1 MAMPLTRWVNCA
13 TWLVAVMVFGFGF
26 AAAAPTGT
34 ITGIVRDSSGAFVG
48 GAEVTATNLATNFTR
63 TATTNASGRYVIAEL
78 SPGEY
83 RLEVK
88 RDGFQTAVETRVVVN
103 VEAIVS
109 KDFTL
114 VAGPISET
122 MTVESGGDLINRE
135 SGALGT
141 VVERKFVENLPL
153 NGRSFQALIELTPG
167 TVLAAASITSTG
179 QFSINGQ
186 RTNANYFMV
195 DGVSANFG
203 AAVTAQSFQQGAGT
217 QPALTILGGTNSLV
231 PADAMQ
237 EFRVQTSSFA
247 AEYGRTPGGQISI
260 STRSGSNAFTGS
272 LFHYLRNEKL
282 DANDW
287 FNNRDGRPR
296 LPLRLN
302 QFGGTLGGPIR
313 IPGLYD
319 GRNRSFFFATYE
331 GLRLLVPGTIFVARV
346 PSLAARQAAPEPF
359 RAVLNAFPLPN
370 APAQPGDPPDA
381 ARYITGISDPS
392 EVDTLSLRFDQK
404 LGQTAS
410 AFFTFLNSPSG
421 SRFRSFPSQ
430 ENAFERNNR
439 SLTGGVTWAIR
450 PNLVLDTRVNFG
462 RSRGNFDFRGV
473 ERDGAVLPPDSLIF
487 PSFAPRATTAVS
499 LQTIPGISGV
509 SAANLTQG
517 RTLGQ
522 LQRQFNLVGSVTYVV
537 GNHELKAG
545 ADYRLLRPIQDTR
558 ALSISYVFATPASRA
573 TGVPTSISIQAF
585 APVTGFRI
593 HNFSSFIQDTWRVLP
608 RLTLTFG
615 LRHELNPPLDGER
628 LPFSIDGLENPLTAR
643 LAPAGVRQWRTRYTD
658 FAPRFGIAYQFAERT
673 GSALNE
679 LLGGWIL
686 RGGYGLFYDLGTGTA
701 LRGFNSFPYN
711 TFRTIT
717 NPAQLRFPANEADI
731 QPPPFLEP
739 NNLPISSSFFVFDRN
754 LRLPYT
760 HHWNVTLERAIG
772 RNNAVTISYVGAAGR
787 RLLRSE
793 QLRNYNEAF
802 ARQNFGLD
810 RPVIVINPAVFG
822 PAPSASP
829 AAGSPVVVTRN
840 ATSSN
845 YNALQMQYRR
855 RLARGVQALASYTWS
870 KSIDDVSDEAF
881 QGIPLEGF
889 NQRLERGPSD
899 FDIRHTFTMA
909 VTYDIPTFSD
919 NPVVRALLGGWSVN
933 GIFRARSGQPLNV
946 ISQSFDVFNIGSTR
960 RVDLV
965 PGQPTFIRDG
975 NAPGG
980 RRLNA
985 AAFAEP
991 ARNRQGTL
999 GRNSLRWIGANQLDF
1014 SVRRTFT
1021 LYEQLRL
1028 QFAAEF
1034 FNIFNTPN
1042 FAIPGAPGGPARLP
1056 NGNIG
1061 FNNGESSSMLGR
1073 ALAGVSGTATRQ
1085 TSPASGF
1092 NQLFQFGGPRS
1103 IQFSLRLAF

>member
-1 MAMPLTRWVNCA
+1 MPIMPIRW
-13 TWLVAVMVFGFGF
+13 LGRVAALLAACIASFGL

-34 ITGIVRDSSGAFVG
+34 ITGVVRDSGGAFIG
-48 GAEVTATNLATNFTR
+48 GAEVAATNLATNFTR

-78 SPGEY
+78 LPGEY

-88 RDGFQTAVETRVVVN
+88 RDGFQTAVEARVVVN

-114 VAGPISET
+114 VAGVISET
-122 MTVESGGDLINRE
+122 ITVESDSDLVNRE

-167 TVLAAASITSTG
+167 AVLAAPSITSTG

-260 STRSGSNAFTGS
+260 STRSGANEFTGS

-287 FNNRDGRPR
+287 FNNRVGRPR

-313 IPGLYD
+313 LPGLYD
-319 GRNRSFFFATYE
+319 GRNRSFFFAAYE

-370 APAQPGDPPDA
+370 APAQPGDPTDA
-381 ARYITGISDPS
+381 GRYITGISDPS
-392 EVDTLSLRFDQK
+392 EVDTLTLRSDQK
-404 LGQTAS
+404 FGQRAN

-439 SLTGGVTWAIR
+439 SFTGGVTWAIR
-450 PNLVLDTRVNFG
+450 PSLVLDTRMNFA

-487 PSFAPRATTAVS
+487 PSFAPRASTAVS
-499 LQTIPGISGV
+499 LQTIPGASGI

-522 LQRQFNLVGSVTYVV
+522 LQRQFNLVGSLTYVV
-537 GNHELKAG
+537 GNHEIKVG

-573 TGVPTSISIQAF
+573 NGIPTSISIQAF

-593 HNFSSFIQDTWRVLP
+593 HNFSSFVQDAWRVLP

-615 LRHELNPPLDGER
+615 LRHELNPPLAGER
-628 LPFSIDGLENPLTAR
+628 LPFSIDGLENPLTAT
-643 LAPAGVRQWRTRYTD
+643 LAPAGTRQWRTRYVD
-658 FAPRFGIAYQFAERT
+658 FAPRLGVAYQFAERT
-673 GSALNE
+673 GSALSRG
-679 LLGGWIL
+679 LGGWIV

-711 TFRTIT
+711 AFRTIT
-717 NPAQLRFPANEADI
+717 NPAQLRFPANEADL
-731 QPPPFLEP
+731 QPPPFLDP

-760 HHWNVTLERAIG
+760 HHWNVTVERAIG

-829 AAGSPVVVTRN
+829 AAGSPVNVTRN

-899 FDIRHTFTMA
+899 FDIRHGFTAA

-919 NPVVRALLGGWSVN
+919 NRVARALFGGWSIN

-946 ISQSFDVFNIGSTR
+946 ISQSFDVFNIGTTR

-965 PGQPTFIRDG
+965 PGQPVFISDR

-999 GRNSLRWIGANQLDF
+999 GRNRLRWIGANQLDF
-1014 SVRRTFT
+1014 SARRTFS
-1021 LYEQLRL
+1021 LYERLRL

-1034 FNIFNTPN
+1034 FNIFNHPN
-1042 FAIPGAPGGPARLP
+1042 FSAPSPTRLP
-1056 NGNIG
+1056 NGTLVG
-1061 FNNGESSSMLGR
+1061 NGESFSMLGR
-1073 ALAGVSGTATRQ
+1073 ALAGVAGTATRQ
-1085 TSPASGF
+1085 TSPSNGF
-1092 NQLFQFGGPRS
+1092 NQLFQFGSPRS
-1103 IQFSLRLAF
+1103 IQFSLRLVF

>member
-1 MAMPLTRWVNCA
+1 MVERIRVWFGRRLWAVAAVIWLCSFMWSLTILA
-13 TWLVAVMVFGFGF
+13 G
-26 AAAAPTGT
+26 PTGT
-34 ITGIVRDSSGAFVG
+34 ITGVVRDSGGAFIS
-48 GAEVTATNLATNFTR
+48 GAEVSATNLATNFTR
-63 TATTNASGRYVIAEL
+63 TAITNASGRYVIAEL
-78 SPGEY
+78 LPGDY
-83 RLEVK
+83 QLEVK

-103 VEAIVS
+103 VEAIVA

-114 VAGPISET
+114 VAGAISET
-122 MTVESGGDLINRE
+122 ITVESDSDLVNRE
-135 SGALGT
+135 SGAVGT
-141 VVERKFVENLPL
+141 VIERKFVENLPL

-167 TVLAAASITSTG
+167 VVLARPSIFSTG

-217 QPALTILGGTNSLV
+217 QPALTILGTTSSLV

-260 STRSGSNAFTGS
+260 STRSGSNDFTGS
-272 LFHYLRNEKL
+272 LFHYFRNEKL

-287 FNNRDGRPR
+287 FNNRNGLPR

-302 QFGGTLGGPIR
+302 QFGGTFGGPIR

-331 GLRLLVPGTIFVARV
+331 GLRLLVPGTVFVARV

-370 APAQPGDPPDA
+370 APAQPGDPADA

-392 EVDTLSLRFDQK
+392 EIDTVNLRFDQK
-404 LGQTAS
+404 FGQS
-410 AFFTFLNSPSG
+410 ANLFFTFLNSPSG

-439 SLTGGVTWAIR
+439 SLTGGLTWAIR
-450 PNLVLDTRVNFG
+450 PNLVLDTRLNFG

-473 ERDGAVLPPDSLIF
+473 ERDGAVLPPDSLVF

-499 LQTIPGISGV
+499 LQTIPGVSGV

-522 LQRQFNLVGSVTYVV
+522 LQRQFNLVSSVTYVV
-537 GNHELKAG
+537 GNHEIKVG

-558 ALSISYVFATPASRA
+558 SLSISYVFGTVASRA

-593 HNFSSFIQDTWRVLP
+593 HNFSSFVQDTWRIRP

-615 LRHELNPPLDGER
+615 LRHDLNPPLAGER

-643 LAPAGVRQWRTRYTD
+643 LAPAGTRQWRTRYTD
-658 FAPRFGIAYQFAERT
+658 FAPRLGVAYQFAEQS
-673 GSALNE
+673 GSALGRFF
-679 LLGGWIL
+679 GGWIL
-686 RGGYGLFYDLGTGTA
+686 RGGYGIFYDLGTGTA

-711 TFRTIT
+711 TLRTIT
-717 NPAQLRFPANEADI
+717 NPAQLRFPANEADL
-731 QPPPFLEP
+731 QPPPFLDP
-739 NNLPISSSFFVFDRN
+739 NNLPINASFFVFDRN

-760 HHWNVTLERAIG
+760 HHWNATLERAIG
-772 RNNAVTISYVGAAGR
+772 RHNAITISYVGAAAR
-787 RLLRSE
+787 RLLRAE

-829 AAGSPVVVTRN
+829 AAGSPVSVTRN
-840 ATSSN
+840 ATASN

-855 RLARGVQALASYTWS
+855 RLSRGLQALASYTWS
-870 KSIDDVSDEAF
+870 KSIDDVSDEVL
-881 QGIPLEGF
+881 QGIPLEGY

-899 FDIRHTFTMA
+899 FDIRHTFTA
-909 VTYDIPTFSD
+909 AATYDLPTLTQQPF
-919 NPVVRALLGGWSVN
+919 VKALIGGWSIN
-933 GIFRARSGQPLNV
+933 GIFRARSGAPLNV
-946 ISQSFDVFNIGSTR
+946 ISQSFDVFNIGTTR
-960 RVDLV
+960 RVDRV
-965 PGQPTFIRDG
+965 PGQPVFISDR

-980 RRLNA
+980 RRLNP

-999 GRNSLRWIGANQLDF
+999 GRNSLRWLAATQWDL
-1014 SVRRTFT
+1014 SVRRTFNFG
-1021 LYEQLRL
+1021 ERLRL
-1028 QFAAEF
+1028 QFATDF
-1034 FNIFNTPN
+1034 FNAFNQANFTP
-1042 FAIPGAPGGPARLP
+1042 PSPTRLP
-1056 NGNIG
+1056 NGTLVG
-1061 FNNGESSSMLGR
+1061 NGEASSMLGR
-1073 ALAGVSGTATRQ
+1073 ALAGVGGTATRQ
-1085 TSPASGF
+1085 TSPSNGF
-1092 NQLFQFGGPRS
+1092 NQLFQFGSPRS
-1103 IQFSLRLAF
+1103 IQFSLRLLF